1 MRIRVSS
8 MAFWL
13 RRVAASSST
22 AEEKCVWRYQHA
34 ACQFVIIKYE
44 SDAPSDTQQSA
55 FYIFLFY
62 LEIIHKKKNSTECQ
76 SCQRWKFNWNQF
88 EFHSKL
94 LHFSF
99 EPFSQECRTSST
111 RFGVDGLRNKWV
123 KRSQRR
129 EEHSDTWSIRRC
141 VWKNCGEIEEKMV
154 RFRLWKSRK
163 DTADGQLGRVKQKK
177 NGRESKKEKNKKK
190 KRRWK
195 RWPRVSN
202 GCLSSEHNKI
212 PVYFPS
218 PGQQKKKKK
227 EGKWMT
233 ASCPPA
239 ANRKKKPKGG
249 DMRYT
254 QVWLAFKS
262 QRELDRPQSAPA
274 TYGTR

>member
-1 MRIRVSS
+1 MHLQTHNSRH
-8 MAFWL
+8 F
-13 RRVAASSST
+13 T
-22 AEEKCVWRYQHA
+22 Y
-34 ACQFVIIKYE
+34 
-44 SDAPSDTQQSA
+44 
-55 FYIFLFY
+55 FYFIWKLFT
-62 LEIIHKKKNSTECQ
+62 KKKNSTERQ

-163 DTADGQLGRVKQKK
+163 DTADGQLGRVKPKK

-274 TYGTR
+274 THGTR

>member
-62 LEIIHKKKNSTECQ
+62 LEIIHKKKNSTERQ

-111 RFGVDGLRNKWV
+111 RFGVHRLRNKWV

-163 DTADGQLGRVKQKK
+163 DTADGQLGRV
-177 NGRESKKEKNKKK
+177 NKKK
-190 KRRWK
+190 MDASPKKKRIKK
-195 RWPRVSN
+195 RNEDGRDDRAWVMAACHPSTTRYRCIS
-202 GCLSSEHNKI
+202 HRRANKK
-212 PVYFPS
+212 
-218 PGQQKKKKK
+218 KKKKK
-227 EGKWMT
+227 ENEWLR
-233 ASCPPA
+233 PA
-239 ANRKKKPKGG
+239 LLLPTEKR
-249 DMRYT
+249 
-254 QVWLAFKS
+254 S
-262 QRELDRPQSAPA
+262 QRVVTCA
-274 TYGTR
+274 TLKSD